1 MANFL
6 LFLQENIHLA
16 PYMIFGLL
24 LLAGL
29 NLPVSEDVMLFTS
42 SVLAREFPQYHYQLF
57 AAVFLGAYLSDLIC
71 FLMGWKIGPK
81 ILKINFFK
89 SIVSDDLRVKISNF
103 YEKYG
108 VWTLIVG
115 RFIPFGVRNGL
126 FLTAGLGKMNPLKF
140 VLSDLLACTISCV
153 TFFSLYYKFGKQM
166 IEYVR
171 QGNLIIFFLAA
182 TTIVFLVIKKKRKS
196 AQKFSKL

>member
-1 MANFL
+1 MTNFL

-16 PYMIFGLL
+16 PYLIFCLL

-29 NLPVSEDVMLFTS
+29 NLPVSEDVMLFIS
-42 SVLAREFPQYHYQLF
+42 SVLAKEFPQYHYQLF
-57 AAVFLGAYLSDLIC
+57 GAVFLGAYFSDLIC

-81 ILKINFFK
+81 ILKISFFK
-89 SIVSDDLRVKISNF
+89 SIVSDDLRETISKF
-103 YEKYG
+103 YERYG

-126 FLTAGLGKMNPLKF
+126 FLTAGLGKMNPLNF
-140 VLSDLLACTISCV
+140 ALSDLLACSISCV
-153 TFFSLYYKFGKQM
+153 TFFSLYYKFGKEM

-182 TTIVFLVIKKKRKS
+182 TTIVFIVIKKKRKS
-196 AQKFSKL
+196 A

>member
-1 MANFL
+1 
-6 LFLQENIHLA
+6 
-16 PYMIFGLL
+16 
-24 LLAGL
+24 
-29 NLPVSEDVMLFTS
+29 
-42 SVLAREFPQYHYQLF
+42 
-57 AAVFLGAYLSDLIC
+57 
-71 FLMGWKIGPK
+71 MGWKIGPK

-89 SIVSDDLRVKISNF
+89 SIVSVDLRIKISNF

-140 VLSDLLACTISCV
+140 ALSDLLACTISCI
-153 TFFSLYYKFGKQM
+153 TFFSLYYKFGNKM

-182 TTIVFLVIKKKRKS
+182 TTIVFIVINKKRKS
-196 AQKFSKL
+196 AKFS

>member
-6 LFLQENIHLA
+6 LFLQGNIHLA

-24 LLAGL
+24 LLAGF

-57 AAVFLGAYLSDLIC
+57 AAVFLGAYLGDLIC

-89 SIVSDDLRVKISNF
+89 SIVSDDLRLKISNF

-140 VLSDLLACTISCV
+140 VLSDLLACTISCI

-196 AQKFSKL
+196 A